1 MIADNLKRIRE
12 NIERASG
19 GREVELVAV
28 TKNRTEDE
36 IRELYSA
43 GQRVMA
49 ENRVQEYVRKECM
62 FDDVRWDII
71 GNLQKNKLK
80 YIVGKVRLIH
90 SVESLDLAEAIGEL
104 SEKRGV
110 TSSVLIETN
119 VSGESSKHGCRPEDL
134 DEMIE
139 CAGKIK
145 GIKVEGIMTVA
156 PDTENTAY
164 LSGLFEKTRNIFDKL
179 MQYNSKSDN
188 IDIKILSM
196 GMSHDYIEAVKNGS
210 TMVRIGTALFL

>member
-119 VSGESSKHGCRPEDL
+119 ISGESSKHGCRPEDL

-139 CAGKIK
+139 GAGRIK
-145 GIKVEGIMTVA
+145 GIRVEGLMTVA

-179 MQYNSKSDN
+179 MQYNSKYDN